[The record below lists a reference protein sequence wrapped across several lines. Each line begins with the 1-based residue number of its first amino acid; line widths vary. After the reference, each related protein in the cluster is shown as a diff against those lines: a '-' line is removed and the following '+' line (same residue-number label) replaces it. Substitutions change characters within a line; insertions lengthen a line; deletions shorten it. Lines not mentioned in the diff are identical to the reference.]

1 MTRFTFVT
9 LCFVVAAIHSFAQSQ
24 KVNIVTSDLENYWK
38 AYDQVIIETDSVK
51 RIQLIHELYIDKA
64 SPGLISLMVARRY
77 QDFEL
82 VDNMIAYPAYWNS
95 IRGNMVYLL
104 KDTAQMRT
112 YLDKLR
118 EVYPVLKPA
127 DIYFGVGAFRSGG
140 TYDDDKVLFGA
151 EFLLAQK
158 DSQLDELPER
168 SQKIIREFA
177 PYDIPLNAVH
187 EFIHTQ
193 QNEWE
198 NGSIIHLCVG
208 EGVAEFISTL
218 ITQKPVSPPVKFGK
232 ENAERV
238 LNQYM
243 YEILRND
250 DVWNWLWSENE
261 NDLGVNDLGYYI
273 GYEICE
279 RYYNQAAD
287 KKQAIKDLI
296 ELDYK
301 NDVGFAKLV
310 DGTGFFPMTI
320 AEIDAAYEALRPQV
334 VQIVELENGSKNISP
349 QLNTI
354 TVEFSVEMND
364 CCRSVDFDET
374 EGVTP
379 LKIKSHLGWSED
391 KRHYSFEV
399 EKLEPNTTYG
409 LVISNFAKA
418 DGGNRLA
425 PYTIR
430 FTTAD

>member
-1 MTRFTFVT
+1 MARIIIVT
-9 LCFVVAAIHSFAQSQ
+9 LCFVIAGVYSVAQSNQ
-24 KVNIVTSDLENYWK
+24 VNIVTSDIENYWK
-38 AYDQVIIETDSVK
+38 AYDEVVLEKDSAK

-64 SPGLISLMVARRY
+64 SPGLISLMVARHY

-82 VDNMIAYPAYWNS
+82 VDNMLAYPAYWNS
-95 IRGNMVYLL
+95 IRGNMAYLTQ
-104 KDTAQMRT
+104 DTAQIRIFIDM
-112 YLDKLR
+112 LR

-127 DIYFGVGAFRSGG
+127 DIYFGIGAFRTGG

-151 EFLLAQK
+151 EFMLAQK
-158 DSQLDELPER
+158 DSKLDELPER
-168 SQKIIREFA
+168 LQKIIREFS
-177 PYDIPLNAVH
+177 PYDIPLTAVH

-198 NGSIIHLCVG
+198 NGSIIHLCVA
-208 EGVAEFISTL
+208 EGVAEFVSTL
-218 ITQKPVSPPVKFGK
+218 ITQKPLSPPVKFGK

-238 LNQYM
+238 LDRYM

-301 NDVGFAKLV
+301 NDAMFAQLV

-334 VQIVELENGSKNISP
+334 VQIVELENGSNNISAE
-349 QLNTI
+349 LSTI
-354 TVEFSVEMND
+354 TVEFSEDMDD
-364 CCRSVDFDET
+364 CCRSVDYDET
-374 EGVTP
+374 EGVVP
-379 LKIKSHLGWSED
+379 LKIKNHLGWAED